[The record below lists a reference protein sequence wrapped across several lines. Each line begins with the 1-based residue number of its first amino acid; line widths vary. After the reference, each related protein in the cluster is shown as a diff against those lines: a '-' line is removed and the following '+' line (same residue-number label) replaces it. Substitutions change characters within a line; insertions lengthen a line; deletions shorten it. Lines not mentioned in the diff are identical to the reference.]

1 MKKFRISRLRI
12 LLRSERGQAGLISG
26 VIIFASVIFAG
37 VAIES
42 GHIYYARQLLVASTD
57 AAALAGA
64 QVMPNITQAKTNVN
78 AYSSISGGLNQ
89 SGLLQ
94 NAQITATN
102 FTCSATV
109 GSTLGVPCY
118 TPSSGSCSGSATG
131 CNELAVTQTAQVPLW
146 FGGVIGIPLM
156 NISVTATAASAG
168 GMNKPWNIVILMDTT
183 ASMGDADSGKQ
194 CSGTQESCA
203 LAGLRVLLSDLSPCA
218 SDLSSCGSSPAVDSV
233 SLMVFPAVTTGTAAN
248 DYTKGAG
255 DPTIVPYSF
264 PNASPA
270 YAPTLPFTSS
280 SAGPGSNLVNG
291 LGTYEITGFSNNYL
305 TSDTATTLNTSSD
318 IVIAAGGTSGDSG
331 LQTPGGEGTYYA
343 QAIYAAQA
351 ELEAQQ
357 AANSAN
363 GIQSQ
368 NAMIILSDGDAN
380 ACNSSAN
387 TSADGS
393 ACGSGKSSQITAA
406 SGTLNGTGTNTSVNY
421 PSALGQCGQAV
432 VAAQYATSQGT
443 TVYTIGYGAETSGG
457 CTTDQKYTATAGS
470 WPSSG
475 TQPCNALAAMASTP
489 ADFYSD
495 DGDGCAATNT
505 TNANFTQLTQIFRAI
520 VSNLT
525 AARLVPNGT

>member
-1 MKKFRISRLRI
+1 MKKFRISRLRT
-12 LLRSERGQAGLISG
+12 LLRSERGQAGLLL
-26 VIIFASVIFAG
+26 VIVTTASVAFAG

-78 AYSSISGGLNQ
+78 TYSSISGGLNQ
-89 SGLLQ
+89 SALLQ

-109 GSTLGVPCY
+109 GSSLGVPCAA
-118 TPSSGSCSGSATG
+118 PSSGSCSGSATG

-146 FGGVIGIPLM
+146 FGGVIGIPRM
-156 NISVTATAASAG
+156 NISVTATAATAG
-168 GMNKPWNIVILMDTT
+168 GMNKPWNIIVLMDTT
-183 ASMGDADSGKQ
+183 GSMGDPDSGKQ
-194 CSGTQESCA
+194 CSGSQESCA
-203 LAGLRVLLSDLSPCA
+203 LAGMRALLSDLYPCA
-218 SDLSSCGSSPAVDSV
+218 QNTTCSGTGVQAVDTV
-233 SLMVFPAVTTGTAAN
+233 SLYVFPAVTTGTASN

-255 DPTIVPYSF
+255 NPTIVPYSF

-270 YAPTLPFTSS
+270 YTSG
-280 SAGPGSNLVNG
+280 APGSNLING
-291 LGTYEITGFSNNYL
+291 LGTYEITGFDNDYL
-305 TSDTATTLNTSSD
+305 TSDEATSLNPSSD
-318 IVIAAGGTSGDSG
+318 IVKASGGVSGYSG

-351 ELEAQQ
+351 ELETEQ
-357 AANSAN
+357 AANLRL

-380 ACNSSAN
+380 ACNTNAN
-387 TSADGS
+387 SKAGGNV
-393 ACGSGKSSQITAA
+393 CGSGKSSEITAA
-406 SGTLNGTGTNTSVNY
+406 AGTLNGTGSNTSVVY

-432 VAAQYATSQGT
+432 AAAQYATAQGT
-443 TVYTIGYGAETSGG
+443 TVYTIGYGAEVSGG
-457 CTTDQKYTATAGS
+457 CTTDQQYTATSLSG
-470 WPSSG
+470 WPNVTYG
-475 TQPCNALAAMASTP
+475 KQPCGALAAMASTP

-495 DGDGCAATNT
+495 DGDSCAATDT

-520 VSNLT
+520 ISNLT
-525 AARLVPNGT
+525 GARLVPNGT